1 MNQGR
6 SGRAE
11 WLVLFS
17 LLFFAGAGFVYL
29 AEFQGSSPSTGPPS
43 RAIESAD
50 EDDGP
55 KKANAPKKG
64 NARRKGPL
72 LSIPAIGVR
81 SPVVSLGKNP
91 DGTLETPTNYDRA
104 GLWTGGPSP
113 GEHGPAIITG
123 HVDSA
128 RSGPAVFYRLSE
140 LEPGDIVRYTTP
152 RGRGVRFEV
161 ERMERYPKDDFPT
174 LRVYGRTDGARLRL
188 ITCTGVFDT
197 SSGHYRDNL
206 VVYARRV

>member
-1 MNQGR
+1 VNKGR
-6 SGRAE
+6 SGRAD

-29 AEFQGSSPSTGPPS
+29 AEFQGSSPNTSPNTGPS
-43 RAIESAD
+43 SQAVESAD
-50 EDDGP
+50 EDDGS
-55 KKANAPKKG
+55 KKG

-81 SPVVSLGKNP
+81 TPVVSLGKNP
-91 DGTLETPTNYDRA
+91 DGTLETPTNFDRA

-113 GEHGPAIITG
+113 GEHGPAIISG

-128 RSGPAVFYRLSE
+128 RSGPAVFYRLRD
-140 LEPGDIVRYTTP
+140 LEPGDIVRYTTR

-174 LRVYGRTDGARLRL
+174 LRVYGRTDGPRLRL
-188 ITCTGVFDT
+188 ITCTGDFDT

>member
-17 LLFFAGAGFVYL
+17 LLFFAAAGFVYL
-29 AEFQGSSPSTGPPS
+29 AEFRGSSPNTGPPS
-43 RAIESAD
+43 QAVESAD
-50 EDDGP
+50 EDDG
-55 KKANAPKKG
+55 PKKG

-81 SPVVSLGKNP
+81 TPVVSLGKNP
-91 DGTLETPTNYDRA
+91 DGTLETPTNFDRA

-113 GEHGPAIITG
+113 GEHGPAIISG

-128 RSGPAVFYRLSE
+128 RSGPAVFYRLRE
-140 LEPGDIVRYTTP
+140 LEPGDIVRYTTR

-174 LRVYGRTDGARLRL
+174 LRVYGRTDGPRLRL
-188 ITCTGVFDT
+188 ITCTGDFDT